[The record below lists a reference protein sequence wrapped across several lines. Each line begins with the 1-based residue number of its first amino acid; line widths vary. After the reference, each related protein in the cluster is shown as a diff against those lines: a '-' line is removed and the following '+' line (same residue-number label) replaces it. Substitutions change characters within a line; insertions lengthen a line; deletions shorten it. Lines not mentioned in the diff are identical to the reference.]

1 MKKKIHV
8 VILGAGFGGIY
19 AGLRL
24 EKIIS
29 DPKGMKLTLIN
40 RDNFFVFTPML
51 HEVSSGS
58 IATRH
63 ITIPIR
69 KLYKKCDFREADIES
84 IDLQNRRV
92 VTVHATRD
100 RAHRHTIEYTH
111 LVFALGSVT
120 NFHGL
125 ESVERH
131 AMTMKTIAD
140 AIVLRN
146 HVIDML
152 ELAEIES
159 AEEQESL
166 LTFVVA
172 GAGFAGVEVVAGLND
187 FVREA
192 ALNYRHVKLSRIRV
206 VLVSPGDRI
215 LPELGPDLGEFALTK
230 LRARGIEV
238 LLNTRIENA
247 SGTDV
252 TLSGD
257 RKIRTQ
263 SLIWTAGVA
272 PSPIL
277 ATLPCAHDERGRIV
291 ANEFMEVPGFED
303 VWAVGDCAAI
313 NDPRSGRAYP
323 PTAQHAIR
331 QGRLVADNIAA
342 AIMGGKKRAFSYNMK
357 GQLAA
362 LGEKSG
368 VANFYGIK
376 FSGFFAWWLWR
387 TVYLFKLPQFDRKV
401 RVALDW
407 TLDLIFARD
416 IVKLKTFSPARPP
429 LAIEAEGTTVVTKSE
444 DAAERAG
451 IATARSVNARSM

>member
-1 MKKKIHV
+1 MEKIHV

-19 AGLRL
+19 AALRL
-24 EKIIS
+24 EKIIA

-92 VTVHATRD
+92 VTLHNTRD
-100 RAHRHTIEYTH
+100 GEHRHTIEYTH
-111 LVFALGSVT
+111 LLLALGSVT
-120 NFHGL
+120 DFHGL
-125 ESVERH
+125 ENVQRY
-131 AMTMKTIAD
+131 AMTMKTIGD

-152 ELAEIES
+152 ELAEIEP

-172 GAGFAGVEVVAGLND
+172 GAGFAGVEVVAELND

-192 ALNYRHVKLSRIRV
+192 ARNYRHVKLSQIRV
-206 VLVSPGDRI
+206 ALVSPGPRI

-238 LLNTRIENA
+238 LLNTRIEDA

-252 TLSGD
+252 TLSGN

-277 ATLPCAHDERGRIV
+277 APLPCAHDERGRIV
-291 ANEFMEVPGFED
+291 ANEFMEVPGFEN
-303 VWAVGDCAAI
+303 VWVVGDCAAI
-313 NDPRSGRAYP
+313 TDPRSGRAYP

-331 QGRLVADNIAA
+331 QGRLVAHNIAT

-387 TVYLFKLPQFDRKV
+387 TVYLFKLPQLDRKV

-407 TLDLIFARD
+407 TLDLIFSRD
-416 IVKLKTFSPARPP
+416 IVKLKTFSSPQP
-429 LAIEAEGTTVVTKSE
+429 LRTIEGEGAMAATRSA
-444 DAAERAG
+444 DATQPEVSRRQA
-451 IATARSVNARSM
+451 V